1 MTEEIRFDKFWVV
14 PQPLF
19 SVKRSRKKCCEIK
32 VLNIASVFVLFLY
45 IIKIFTKMKILLDFV
60 VGDENVFGSAVA
72 LRFVA
77 IRLSVQDKEV
87 EKTTMFEILILT
99 TIKIPTTV

>member
-1 MTEEIRFDKFWVV
+1 MTEEIRFDKNWVV

-19 SVKRSRKKCCEIK
+19 SIMRSQKKCREIK

-45 IIKIFTKMKILLDFV
+45 IIKIFTKMKILLDFF

-72 LRFVA
+72 LRFVT
-77 IRLSVQDKEV
+77 IRLGVQDKAV
-87 EKTTMFEILILT
+87 EKTTMFEILSLT
-99 TIKIPTTV
+99 TINIPTTV